1 MVARGARGLGR
12 VGGCYTTDWWEGGRV
27 GGEPGARGAR
37 EVTGRWGRGWVA
49 GNFITP
55 NWRERKTKKKIT
67 QKTLLF
73 NYKLFIFIEKES
85 KKVKSKNLKIQCTK
99 PNFLSTRHI
108 SPEPEAGCP
117 GCHGFI

>member
-1 MVARGARGLGR
+1 MVARGARGLGSP
-12 VGGCYTTDWWEGGRV
+12 GP
-27 GGEPGARGAR
+27 GEPGKLLEDGG
-37 EVTGRWGRGWVA
+37 VGGWRVILLPQI
-49 GNFITP
+49 GGKEK
-55 NWRERKTKKKIT
+55 RKKKIT

-73 NYKLFIFIEKES
+73 NNKLFIFIEKES